1 MKNQNKLT
9 ATSHKI
15 YLNVFAAMQDAED
28 IGGPE
33 VKDYINLMERIKAE
47 ADERIANA
55 KLLAE

>member
-1 MKNQNKLT
+1 MNQNKLT
-9 ATSHKI
+9 ETSYKI

-47 ADERIANA
+47 AEERIANA
-55 KLLAE
+55 KLLEE